1 MAFQNASS
9 LPCNPHTPCAKARSL
24 QQSFTDKNSTVYQ
37 LHCQLYHHHH
47 PHLDLVK
54 SINSLKKF

>member
-24 QQSFTDKNSTVYQ
+24 QQSFTDKISTVYQ
-37 LHCQLYHHHH
+37 LHCQFH

-54 SINSLKKF
+54 SINSFKKILM